1 MKRLKEKIIPFL
13 KKYGAWIL
21 LVIVLAFST
30 CGGREYFDNKRE
42 LKKLDS
48 INKVQIA
55 TEEELQKK
63 IEEKET
69 YINEILN
76 QKEQTYYDEYIKEKN
91 RRINA
96 EKKLGAIGNLVFNKH
111 YLDSLSEH
119 VTY

>member
-1 MKRLKEKIIPFL
+1 MKQKLLPFL

-30 CGGREYFDNKRE
+30 CGGKQYFDNKRE

-48 INKVQIA
+48 INKIQLA
-55 TEEELQKK
+55 TEEELEKE
-63 IEEKET
+63 IEQKET
-69 YINEILN
+69 YINDILN
-76 QKEQTYYDEYIKEKN
+76 QKEDTYYEEYINEKN

-96 EKKLGAIGNLVFNKH
+96 EKKLGAIGNLVFNKR

-119 VTY
+119 VTYK

>member
-1 MKRLKEKIIPFL
+1 MSEKLKVFL

-21 LVIVLAFST
+21 LVVVLAFST
-30 CGGREYFDNKRE
+30 CGGQEYFDNKRE
-42 LKKLDS
+42 LNRLDS

-55 TEEELQKK
+55 TEEELQRE
-63 IEEKET
+63 IERKET

-96 EKKLGAIGNLVFNKH
+96 EKKLGAIGNLVFNKQ
-111 YLDSLSEH
+111 YLDSLAEH
-119 VTY
+119 VTYR